1 MKPFHRNNTLFF
13 FKLYPRTNGSLLF
26 SGKTGFGL
34 SSSEAFI
41 WGTSPTSTPFL
52 LSELL
57 RGGGGG
63 VGRWT
68 GASNLPQVGTH
79 GLGLGILGLGTTRA
93 GGIMKGQPLSL
104 GSQWGRSQG
113 NHSARTL
120 SNPKAGAALP
130 SAFQHIIHSQG
141 VLPHHWCG
149 WEEI

>member
-1 MKPFHRNNTLFF
+1 MGVFFSVERLDLGFYPQRPLFGVP
-13 FKLYPRTNGSLLF
+13 LP
-26 SGKTGFGL
+26 
-34 SSSEAFI
+34 
-41 WGTSPTSTPFL
+41 PPL
-52 LSELL
+52 LSLFQNFLEA
-57 RGGGGG
+57 G
-63 VGRWT
+63 VGAGRWT

-79 GLGLGILGLGTTRA
+79 SLGLGMLGLGPTRV

-120 SNPKAGAALP
+120 TNPKAGAALP

-141 VLPHHWCG
+141 MLPHRWCS